1 MREQKKDFC
10 HSVSSSST
18 IGKRGETY
26 HHNSHCNLG
35 LGYVSLGGKHMP
47 LFYVLL
53 CHHDICCAAG
63 DWIYSVD
70 ISTMCVCSNWG
81 LQFTGQTCSG
91 AMKKDQFINFL

>member
-70 ISTMCVCSNWG
+70 ISTMCVCVLIEACN
-81 LQFTGQTCSG
+81 LQGKRVQGQW
-91 AMKKDQFINFL
+91 KKINL